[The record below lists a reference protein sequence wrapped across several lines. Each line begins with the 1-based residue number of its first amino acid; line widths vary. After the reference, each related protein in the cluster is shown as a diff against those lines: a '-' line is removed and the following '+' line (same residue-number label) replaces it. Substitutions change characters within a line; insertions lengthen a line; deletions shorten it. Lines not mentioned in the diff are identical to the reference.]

1 MGIVS
6 EQKNVTEVVTA
17 RPQVMTRIGWGC
29 AAFVFATFVVISLV
43 MKHANAGAS
52 FGDKDQVATAVIGFI
67 LAGLF
72 VMLTRPALVADP
84 ESVRLRSFLG
94 GYRVVPWELIVRVE
108 FPSSVRFA
116 RLVLPAEE
124 TLAIYAIQRL
134 DREYAV
140 EAMRGLRRLHAAT
153 RPAEG

>member
-1 MGIVS
+1 M
-6 EQKNVTEVVTA
+6 TENVVTA
-17 RPQVMTRIGWGC
+17 RPQLMTRIGWSC
-29 AAFVFATFVVISLV
+29 AAFVFAAFVVNALV

-67 LAGLF
+67 LGGLF
-72 VMLTRPALVADP
+72 VMLTRPALVADT
-84 ESVRLRSFLG
+84 EAVRLRSFLG
-94 GYRVVPWELIVRVE
+94 GYRVVPWELVVRVE
-108 FPSSVRFA
+108 FPGNVRFA
-116 RLVLPAEE
+116 RLVLPGEE

-153 RPAEG
+153 HPAAG